1 MRQVVGLL
9 LDCKVPTLVSPCLP
23 VKKKKRKV
31 ILLDRAGIFS
41 YEPISG
47 LNFTKFNFV
56 FDQHMDLAE
65 LKTEDVS
72 GADQR

>member
-9 LDCKVPTLVSPCLP
+9 LDWKAPNTVFAHVSRL
-23 VKKKKRKV
+23 KRKL
-31 ILLDRAGIFS
+31 ILLDRAGIFP

-56 FDQHMDLAE
+56 FDQHTDLAE
-65 LKTEDVS
+65 LKDRRCKWS
-72 GADQR
+72 